1 MSGKKMLR
9 RMAAGL
15 LTGSVMVGLL
25 AGCAANRNND
35 ANPFFDEWRTKA
47 EKSKGY
53 SPERSDKNRALAEQ
67 AQAVVSKR
75 PVKAQTIRP
84 LPTRKV
90 TAKLQDIDVGVAL
103 RAIAKSVGQNILINE
118 KVKGVISLD
127 VKAVPWDQVFM
138 SILRMQGLSYAW
150 EGDILRIMTYEDRQR
165 DMQRD
170 LQTRVIAIEYADA
183 VKLKDNVQNILD
195 ITSAK
200 ANPAPEGGG
209 DAKAAA
215 SQTAQ
220 SGSVMVDEHSNSLI
234 IQATAEEINRILPLI
249 ASLDRPTPQVHIEAH
264 IVEATKDTA
273 RELGIQWGGLAHGTE
288 SGQYLYSGSNSSG
301 IFGQTLT
308 EGVNPTIG
316 QGINFPAN
324 LGTAGMGLTLGYLAQ
339 TAGET
344 VLSVQLS
351 ALQEDGKLNILSSPS
366 ITTLDNQVA
375 MIESGAEVPFQTVDE
390 NGNLVIEWKKATLK
404 LEVTPH
410 VIEGDTL
417 KLKIITKK
425 DELDFT
431 RPVQGNPT
439 IITKNAETNV
449 VLLDGQTTVIGG
461 LNKETTNNAE
471 SGVPGLKDIPVLG
484 WLFKGRSDSSN
495 MEEVLIFITP
505 YILKERT
512 AVSSQG
518 TVTPEDG
525 SASPEQTGQA
535 GEISDLAQNDE
546 LPEDTQSR

>member
-200 ANPAPEGGG
+200 ANPAPEGG